1 MNNQVKVVSPNSVFN
16 GKTGRIVDISE
27 KLVYPVHVVFDKPIK
42 LFGVTCKY
50 SMFKK
55 EELEAIDA

>member
-1 MNNQVKVVSPNSVFN
+1 MNNRVKIVSPNSAFN

-27 KLVYPVHVVFDKPIK
+27 KLAYPVHVVFDKPIK
-42 LFGVTCKY
+42 IFGVTCKY

-55 EELEAIDA
+55 EELESIDA

>member
-1 MNNQVKVVSPNSVFN
+1 MNNRVKIVAPNSVFN
-16 GKTGRIVDISE
+16 GKTGKVIDIFE
-27 KLVYPVHVVFDKPIK
+27 ELLYPVHVVFDKPIK
-42 LFGVTCKY
+42 LFGVTCRY